1 MFPGYVLVKM
11 VMNQDTWYVV
21 RNTRGVTGFVGP
33 GSEPTPLSEE
43 EMMNLGFQ
51 EMSEPELVIDFEVG
65 DMITVTGDIWNGTVA
80 AIKSINESKRT
91 VTIEVELLGRTTPC
105 ELSFDAVKKI

>member
-1 MFPGYVLVKM
+1 
-11 VMNQDTWYVV
+11 
-21 RNTRGVTGFVGP
+21 
-33 GSEPTPLSEE
+33 
-43 EMMNLGFQ
+43 
-51 EMSEPELVIDFEVG
+51 
-65 DMITVTGDIWNGTVA
+65 MITVTGDVWNGTVA